1 MSVGL
6 ANRRPS
12 RGADSGASS
21 KAWPSQIA
29 DGCDIVVVYPD
40 DADDDALVAAMSQS
54 PDAFAALYRRYELP
68 VLGFFRR
75 RTPTA
80 ELAADLAGETFA
92 AALEGLRRGTGP
104 RESFGAWLFGIARNK
119 LADSR
124 RRGVVED
131 EVRRRLAME
140 PLILSDADLE
150 RIDEIG
156 AGTRVE
162 ALVDGLPV
170 EQRQAVIARILDEC
184 DYAEVAE
191 TLACSQMVARKRV
204 SRGLAALRA
213 RLEGEVG

>member
-1 MSVGL
+1 
-6 ANRRPS
+6 
-12 RGADSGASS
+12 
-21 KAWPSQIA
+21 
-29 DGCDIVVVYPD
+29 
-40 DADDDALVAAMSQS
+40 
-54 PDAFAALYRRYELP
+54 
-68 VLGFFRR
+68 
-75 RTPTA
+75 
-80 ELAADLAGETFA
+80 
-92 AALEGLRRGTGP
+92 
-104 RESFGAWLFGIARNK
+104 
-119 LADSR
+119 
-124 RRGVVED
+124 
-131 EVRRRLAME
+131 ME